1 MTLGDI
7 IHQYRTEHS
16 MSMDSFSEK
25 SGISKAYI
33 SLLEK
38 NKHPKT
44 GKPIIPSVQII
55 KQASDAMNKDFNALF
70 SSIDGNVMVGSSEQL
85 NASIPQLDTIPIE
98 AGYSIPVLG
107 RVAAGY
113 GKEAVEEVI
122 GQIEIS
128 PSLAS
133 KGEFFALLIK
143 GDSMIPTLYDGDTVI
158 VERTEDANSGDLVI
172 ALVNGSDATC
182 KRLQKYAEGIALI
195 PQNPI
200 YEPMR
205 FTEAE
210 IDSTPVR
217 ILGKVVEMRRKF

>member
-1 MTLGDI
+1 MVKDKQKAI
-7 IHQYRTEHS
+7 
-16 MSMDSFSEK
+16 FSENLNSYIAK
-25 SGISKAYI
+25 SEKTQLEIAKSIGVSPQTFNTWCKGIAIPRMGKVQALADYFNINKSDLI
-33 SLLEK
+33 EEK
-38 NKHPKT
+38 KLN
-44 GKPIIPSVQII
+44 
-55 KQASDAMNKDFNALF
+55 
-70 SSIDGNVMVGSSEQL
+70 IDTV
-85 NASIPQLDTIPIE
+85 PIE
-98 AGYSIPVLG
+98 SGYTIPVLG

-128 PSLAS
+128 PAMAS
-133 KGEFFALLIK
+133 KGEFFGLLIK

-158 VERTEDANSGDLVI
+158 VERTDDAESGDLVI

-195 PQNPI
+195 PQNPV

-205 FTEAE
+205 FTESE
-210 IDSTPVR
+210 IDTTPVK

>member
-1 MTLGDI
+1 MVKDKQKAI
-7 IHQYRTEHS
+7 
-16 MSMDSFSEK
+16 FSENLNSYIAK
-25 SGISKAYI
+25 SEKTQLEIAKSIGVSPQTFNTWCKGIAIPRMGKVQALADYFNINKSDLI
-33 SLLEK
+33 EEK
-38 NKHPKT
+38 KLN
-44 GKPIIPSVQII
+44 
-55 KQASDAMNKDFNALF
+55 
-70 SSIDGNVMVGSSEQL
+70 IDTV
-85 NASIPQLDTIPIE
+85 PIE
-98 AGYSIPVLG
+98 SGYTIPVLG

-133 KGEFFALLIK
+133 KGEFFGLLIK

-158 VERTEDANSGDLVI
+158 VQRTDDAESGDLVI
-172 ALVNGSDATC
+172 ALVNGHDATC

-195 PQNPI
+195 PQNPV

-205 FTEAE
+205 FTESE
-210 IDSTPVR
+210 IDTTPVK

>member
-1 MTLGDI
+1 MVKDKQKAI
-7 IHQYRTEHS
+7 
-16 MSMDSFSEK
+16 FSENLNSYIAK
-25 SGISKAYI
+25 SEKTQLEIAKSIGVSPQTFNTWCKGIAIPRMGKVQALADYFNI
-33 SLLEK
+33 
-38 NKHPKT
+38 NK
-44 GKPIIPSVQII
+44 
-55 KQASDAMNKDFNALF
+55 SDLIEDRKLN
-70 SSIDGNVMVGSSEQL
+70 IDTV
-85 NASIPQLDTIPIE
+85 PIE
-98 AGYSIPVLG
+98 SGYTIPVLG

-128 PSLAS
+128 PALAA
-133 KGEFFALLIK
+133 KGDYFGLLIK

-158 VERTEDANSGDLVI
+158 VERTDDAESGDLVI

-195 PQNPI
+195 PQNPV

-205 FTEAE
+205 FTESE
-210 IDSTPVR
+210 IDTTPVK